1 MERSPGALLFVGLR
15 ARERGDGG
23 SLGGEESRG
32 SPAISGPFHAGRPAA
47 GRRCPSPFRGTAR
60 PPDAGV
66 SPASIGGGPAAPFA
80 GATRAFGERAVPRTR
95 RGGRRSDSTVPG
107 SPARTDS
114 AAEKALPP
122 GRRAAGR
129 RRRAPRRATI
139 RTRRRR
145 VIHGRIQSVGVPYP
159 GLAGAHDRSQGVSL
173 TSRRSANASPKSGA
187 SWRTPRSGE
196 TRSGRSASGAS
207 GPVSNA
213 SSGSSSGPMRRSP
226 TPPSCSTSRPRT
238 ATKTPRGR
246 SRRMW
251 TASIPRSG
259 GSSSGAC
266 SPGPWTA
273 ATPSWR

>member
-1 MERSPGALLFVGLR
+1 MSIALPG
-15 ARERGDGG
+15 
-23 SLGGEESRG
+23 
-32 SPAISGPFHAGRPAA
+32 H
-47 GRRCPSPFRGTAR
+47 
-60 PPDAGV
+60 GV
-66 SPASIGGGPAAPFA
+66 SW
-80 GATRAFGERAVPRTR
+80 ERRVRRTR
-95 RGGRRSDSTVPG
+95 RSQDAPWQAPLRSDRTG
-107 SPARTDS
+107 FAR
-114 AAEKALPP
+114 AHRFHGVKRPC
-122 GRRAAGR
+122 RRAAGR

-159 GLAGAHDRSQGVSL
+159 GPAGAHDRSQGVSL
-173 TSRRSANASPKSGA
+173 TSRRSANVSPKSGA

-207 GPVSNA
+207 GPGSNA

-226 TPPSCSTSRPRT
+226 TPPSCSTLRPRT

-246 SRRMW
+246 SRRTW

>member
-1 MERSPGALLFVGLR
+1 MERSPGASLPYQGHFTLTGSRPDVDAHRLSWERRVLQTLVSRPHRSAAVLPSHLR
-15 ARERGDGG
+15 AGYKRSENAPCRATLRFDRTGFA
-23 SLGGEESRG
+23 R
-32 SPAISGPFHAGRPAA
+32 ANR
-47 GRRCPSPFRGTAR
+47 FRGVKR
-60 PPDAGV
+60 PC
-66 SPASIGGGPAAPFA
+66 
-80 GATRAFGERAVPRTR
+80 
-95 RGGRRSDSTVPG
+95 
-107 SPARTDS
+107 
-114 AAEKALPP
+114 
-122 GRRAAGR
+122 RRAARG

-159 GLAGAHDRSQGVSL
+159 GLAGAHDRSLGVSL
-173 TSRRSANASPKSGA
+173 TSRRSANASPRSGA

-213 SSGSSSGPMRRSP
+213 PSGSSSGPMRRSP

-238 ATKTPRGR
+238 ATRTPRGR
-246 SRRMW
+246 SRRTW
-251 TASIPRSG
+251 TASIPRSD